1 MASFFS
7 SIFYSALTTFVSSCM
22 AGCCRVGPWV
32 CVEIVDSNATL
43 FEDSPTIREPPI
55 LSSST
60 TDEALFSNGLISFSE
75 LRLASGSL
83 AIKISSVRELTFFPR
98 SLSFQAL
105 AQLFRSLR
113 FCLALALELQRARY
127 RPLDSGFSLPLTAF
141 VK

>member
-1 MASFFS
+1 
-7 SIFYSALTTFVSSCM
+7 M

-83 AIKISSVRELTFFPR
+83 AIHISLAPELTFFPQQ
-98 SLSFQAL
+98 LSFLVL

-113 FCLALALELQRARY
+113 FCLALALELQRAQY
-127 RPLDSGFSLPLTAF
+127 RPLDSGLSLPLTAF

>member
-1 MASFFS
+1 
-7 SIFYSALTTFVSSCM
+7 M

-43 FEDSPTIREPPI
+43 FEDSPAIRDPPI

-75 LRLASGSL
+75 LRLVSCSL
-83 AIKISSVRELTFFPR
+83 AIMISTVQKLTFSPR
-98 SLSFQAL
+98 QLFSQAL
-105 AQLFRSLR
+105 AQLFRSLH
-113 FCLALALELQRARY
+113 FCLVLVLGLQRGRY
-127 RPLDSGFSLPLTAF
+127 RPLDSGLSLSLTAF